1 MKKPSIFVGTL
12 YSNEAEFKES
22 TLSINNQ
29 IDVDVKHEVI
39 SDLPEWKAH
48 TGKPGKTEKSI

>member
-48 TGKPGKTEKSI
+48 NLLWKTWEN